1 MSSSDSLNV
10 TNKENSKANKVA
22 VNTSFLYFR
31 MFITVFIS
39 LYITRL
45 LLGSLGAKDFG
56 IYNLVA
62 GMISMLVFL
71 NAAMTS
77 ATQRF
82 MSYAQG
88 ENETNK
94 QKKIFNVSII
104 LHLVIGLVLVFFI
117 EISGLYLINNI
128 LDIPTDRNVAT
139 KYVFHFMVISTFFIV
154 ISVPYDAVINARENM
169 FFVAVVGVVEALLKL
184 AVAIF
189 VTYTQNDKLITF
201 GLLMALVS
209 VLILITKRVYCHNKY
224 IEVDVN
230 IKKYFDYNLFK
241 EMGKFASWSFLGT
254 SSSMV
259 SFYGQGVL
267 LNIFFG
273 PIVNAAQA
281 IAAQVNGQ
289 LSAFSTTMMQALNP
303 MLVKSEGGGD
313 RELMLKASLFGAKVS
328 FFLTMMFCVPVMVE
342 MPVLF
347 TLWLEEV
354 PQYTIV
360 FCQLLLVKT
369 MIYQL
374 VLPLNTSIHAVGNIK
389 GFELIKSSVA
399 IMPLIISYFIFS
411 LGFPAFYIY
420 IVFIG
425 EACISSIITLYF
437 CKKHCG
443 LNIKEYLSNVFLR
456 CLLSIIIVVILI
468 SSVNLLLDDE
478 LIRILVKMI
487 LFVFIFVL
495 SLLFVGFNKKER
507 SILTI
512 NMKSLYTKTLKRVK
526 YS

>member
-1 MSSSDSLNV
+1 MSSSDGLSA
-10 TNKENSKANKVA
+10 TNKDNSKVKKVA
-22 VNTSFLYFR
+22 VNTGFLYFR
-31 MFITVFIS
+31 MLITVFIS

-45 LLGSLGAKDFG
+45 LLGSLGVKDFG

-104 LHLVIGLVLVFFI
+104 LHLIIGFVLVLFI
-117 EISGLYLINNI
+117 EIIGYFLIDST
-128 LDIPTDRNVAT
+128 LDIPVNRIDAA
-139 KYVFHFMVISTFFIV
+139 KYVFHFMVISTFFVV

-169 FFVAVVGVVEALLKL
+169 FFVAVVGVVEAFLKL
-184 AVAIF
+184 AVAVF
-189 VTYTQNDKLITF
+189 VTYTENDKLITF

-209 VLILITKRVYCHNKY
+209 ILILITKRIYCHKNY
-224 IEVDVN
+224 TEVEIN
-230 IKKYFDYNLFK
+230 IKKHFDYNLFK
-241 EMGKFASWSFLGT
+241 EMGRFASWSFLGT

-303 MLVKSEGGGD
+303 MIVKSEGSGD
-313 RELMLKASLFGAKVS
+313 RKLMLKASLFGAKVS

-347 TLWLEEV
+347 TLWLGEV
-354 PQYTIV
+354 PQHTIV

-369 MIYQL
+369 MVYQL
-374 VLPLNTSIHAVGNIK
+374 VLPLNTSIGAVGNIK
-389 GFELIKSSVA
+389 GYELIKSSVA
-399 IMPLIISYFIFS
+399 VMPLIISYFLFS
-411 LGFPAFYIY
+411 LGYPAFYIY

-425 EACISSIITLYF
+425 EACVSSIITLYF

-456 CLLSIIIVVILI
+456 CLCSIVIVVVLV
-468 SSVNLLLDDE
+468 SSVNFLLDDE
-478 LIRILVKMI
+478 LIRVLVKTT

-495 SLLFVGFNKKER
+495 SLLLVGFNKEER

-512 NMKSLYTKTLKRVK
+512 TMKSLYTKILK
-526 YS
+526 